1 MNRILLFLCT
11 LWCCTTFAQTHYPL
25 TLTING
31 KPITIAKKP
40 RRIIS
45 MAPNMT
51 ELLFA
56 LGAGNKV
63 VGRSHYCD
71 YPTEAK
77 SIESIGHLYA
87 PNIEKIISLKPDL
100 VIAATHYN
108 PKSLRHIRSAGIPVI
123 EQPTPTSIKTI
134 YAYILRAGVI
144 IDHNSEADSLVT
156 TLKSTM
162 NAIQQLHPKIT
173 HKPLVYY
180 SVATGRSGEFTA
192 GGDTYLSDLITHC
205 GGTNVAQKVTGWQ
218 YNLEMLLVNN
228 PEIILGDSLIY
239 KTMMS
244 HPNYQNLKA
253 IQQKNFIIID
263 ETIFTRMS
271 PRLITSGADQ
281 LFKIFQPTLY
291 KELHNDKPVK
301 TISP

>member
-1 MNRILLFLCT
+1 
-11 LWCCTTFAQTHYPL
+11 
-25 TLTING
+25 
-31 KPITIAKKP
+31 
-40 RRIIS
+40 

-56 LGAGNKV
+56 LGAGKKI

-71 YPTEAK
+71 YPEAAV

-108 PKSLRHIRSAGIPVI
+108 EKSLAHIRSAGIPVI
-123 EQPTPTSIKTI
+123 EQPTPTSIATI
-134 YAYILRAGVI
+134 FSYIHRAGLI
-144 IDHNSEADSLVT
+144 IDHHQEAGALVS
-156 TLKSTM
+156 TLEAKL
-162 NAIQQLHPKIT
+162 NKIKALHSKIS
-173 HKPLVYY
+173 KRPSIYY
-180 SVATGRSGEFTA
+180 SVATGRSGEYTA

-205 GGTNVAQKVTGWQ
+205 GGNNIAHDITGWR
-218 YNLEMLLVNN
+218 YNIELLLVKN
-228 PEIILGDSLIY
+228 PEIILGDSLAY
-239 KTMMS
+239 KTMIS

-271 PRLITSGADQ
+271 PRLILSGADQ

-291 KELHNDKPVK
+291 KELHNDKSVK